1 MKLLLSTALLPL
13 VLNTAIDAVM
23 RNLIK
28 DLLQDYPSRPDCDLH
43 YVTDQV
49 SKFNSLTMDT
59 WTYYRAVTLWK
70 VSANKDKFFN
80 MTVLW
85 RDSPNCELVFV
96 DTGQLLTADFLKL
109 MHSQGLLGQS
119 LFYAIKLESTN
130 LLLEMNITEIYD
142 FSHVVFLV
150 DKVMV
155 FCISFPFNLRK
166 KLHGILYLAKGV
178 QQMQPFNPN
187 KGVYVV
193 NIQLNMSNNI
203 I

>member
-1 MKLLLSTALLPL
+1 MLWWGTWLRICCKITPVALTVTFTTWLTRFLNSTHFPF
-13 VLNTAIDAVM
+13 
-23 RNLIK
+23 
-28 DLLQDYPSRPDCDLH
+28 Q
-43 YVTDQV
+43 Q
-49 SKFNSLTMDT
+49 
-59 WTYYRAVTLWK
+59 WTPGRTTLWK

-109 MHSQGLLGQS
+109 MHLQGLLGQS

-166 KLHGILYLAKGV
+166 KVAWNLGSGQRHATDAT
-178 QQMQPFNPN
+178 F
-187 KGVYVV
+187 
-193 NIQLNMSNNI
+193 
-203 I
+203 